1 MLAGARKAK
10 TGGLEHDM
18 NMATKFVC
26 VSMISGIAL
35 TANATAQMSVTTF
48 GATDAAACYENA
60 NSAFSS
66 DTDPC
71 DTAIKDPA
79 LTRGDQMKTYV
90 NRGIIHN
97 RNLDLEAAIDD
108 FNAALEIDDELA
120 EAYLNRGNSYFL
132 TGRFDDALEEYEAA
146 LANDISK
153 PWAAWYNIG
162 LIYDAKKEPAKAREA
177 YAKALALKPDFVLAQ
192 QKLERSD

>member
-1 MLAGARKAK
+1 MTVKLAF
-10 TGGLEHDM
+10 L
-18 NMATKFVC
+18 
-26 VSMISGIAL
+26 SMISMLAL
-35 TANATAQMSVTTF
+35 TANAAAQMSVTTF

-60 NSAFSS
+60 NSEFSG

-71 DTAIKDPA
+71 DKAIKDSG

-97 RNLDLEAAIDD
+97 RNLDLDAAIDD
-108 FNAALEIDDELA
+108 FNAALEIDDGLA
-120 EAYLNRGNSYFL
+120 EAYLNRGNSFFL
-132 TGRFDDALEEYEAA
+132 GGQFDDAFAEYETA

-162 LIYDAKKEPAKAREA
+162 LVHDAKKEPAKARQA
-177 YAKALALKPDFVLAQ
+177 YAKALALNPDFVLAQ
-192 QKLERSD
+192 TKLEGHE

>member
-1 MLAGARKAK
+1 MTMTAKLAF
-10 TGGLEHDM
+10 L
-18 NMATKFVC
+18 
-26 VSMISGIAL
+26 SMISTLVL

-60 NSAFSS
+60 NNALSGDA
-66 DTDPC
+66 DPC
-71 DTAIKDPA
+71 DKAIKDMG

-97 RNLDLEAAIDD
+97 RNLDLDAAIND
-108 FNAALEIDDELA
+108 FNAALEIDDGLA
-120 EAYLNRGNSYFL
+120 EAYLNRGNSFFL
-132 TGRFDDALEEYEAA
+132 GGRYDDALAEYETA

-162 LIYDAKKEPAKAREA
+162 LVHDAKKEPAKARQA

-192 QKLERSD
+192 TKLEDHE